1 MLRLPLGA
9 LWQMGMDAT
18 GTAQVPMALLRE
30 LAAHLR
36 LTRSTLPPAQAFEES
51 VRACIAAAKTSELH
65 ARNATG
71 LSTQPSAQLGSKP
84 SSQPG
89 AEPGA
94 QPSPE
99 PCRGYRWKTLFLP
112 DSTELPMETIGSTY
126 YARVAGD
133 QIMFDGRSVSP
144 RGMTVAVAG
153 DGRNAWRDLWLKPPG
168 ERYWKQAIRCRHE
181 QERAAAATVAAAA
194 ASVAGAGAGAANPW
208 VTLAPSPVDSIA
220 AAAAAM
226 ADALRTTLTLV
237 EHCNAQVMPKVDRR
251 GRKYRR
257 ESDLLGEACTF
268 D

>member
-1 MLRLPLGA
+1 
-9 LWQMGMDAT
+9 MGMDAT

-30 LAAHLR
+30 LAEHLR
-36 LTRSTLPPAQAFEES
+36 LTRNTLPPAQAFEES
-51 VRACIAAAKTSELH
+51 VRACIAAGKSSELYSRQV
-65 ARNATG
+65 AG
-71 LSTQPSAQLGSKP
+71 LSTQPVAQREVQPGV
-84 SSQPG
+84 QPG
-89 AEPGA
+89 AQPGA
-94 QPSPE
+94 QLNSQPSPE

-112 DSTELPMETIGSTY
+112 DSTELRMETIGSTY

-133 QIMFDGRSVSP
+133 QIIFNGRSVSP

-181 QERAAAATVAAAA
+181 QERSAAASASAAA
-194 ASVAGAGAGAANPW
+194 ASASAAAGAAGASGAANPW
-208 VTLAPSPVDSIA
+208 STLSPSPIDSIA

-226 ADALRTTLTLV
+226 ADALRTTLILV
-237 EHCNAQVMPKVDRR
+237 EHCNTQVMPKVDRR

-257 ESDLLGEACTF
+257 DSDLLGEACAF